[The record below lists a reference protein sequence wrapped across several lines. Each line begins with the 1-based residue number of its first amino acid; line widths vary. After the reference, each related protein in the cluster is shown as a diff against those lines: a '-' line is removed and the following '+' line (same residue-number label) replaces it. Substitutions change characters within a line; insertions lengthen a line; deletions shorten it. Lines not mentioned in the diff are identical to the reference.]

1 MAISLTICLFS
12 AAMGIFDTGGFGFGN
27 DDAEGFL
34 DCGGGE
40 VGVTGCWEG
49 DDEFPGAV
57 FAVC

>member
-1 MAISLTICLFS
+1 
-12 AAMGIFDTGGFGFGN
+12 MGIFDTGGFGFGN